1 MDLISQIIARK
12 QQKPINLLSLL
23 DDMLKDIIIYDKLK
37 AKAQFQDLAHPVIQ
51 KKCPTLVKILDTGS
65 IERALYQ
72 ELAPLL
78 TTFNNYNWH
87 NLIQT
92 ENKQDKIEQILNKS
106 FGIEFCVYDMTNLQ
120 SEPDEWVAISHTA
133 EDSEKLFIFVEEKTK
148 LIVYSAQLT
157 ADGYMRQEIKPITV
171 KIDNDY
177 ISLQSFSQL
186 GNNDYV
192 FASINSQPVRIRDNQ
207 LHVGQMK
214 LDLPEGWLQ
223 VLQMDA
229 TSNDI
234 ETDIATYLLQKYKEG
249 TR

>member
-12 QQKPINLLSLL
+12 QQKPIKLLSLL
-23 DDMLKDIIIYDKLK
+23 DDMLQDILIYDKLK

-51 KKCPTLVKILDTGS
+51 KKCPTLVKILDTNS

-78 TTFNNYNWH
+78 TTFSNYNWQ
-87 NLIQT
+87 NLIPT
-92 ENKQDKIEQILNKS
+92 EKKQDKIEQILNKS

-120 SEPDEWVAISHTA
+120 SEPDEWVAISHTE
-133 EDSEKLFIFVEEKTK
+133 EDNEKIFIFVEEKAK
-148 LIVYSAQLT
+148 LIVYSAQLN
-157 ADGYMRQEIKPITV
+157 ADGSPRQEIKPLTV
-171 KIDNDY
+171 KLGSDFIA
-177 ISLQSFSQL
+177 LQSFSQL

-207 LHVGQMK
+207 LHVGQMTF
-214 LDLPEGWLQ
+214 DLPEGWLQ
-223 VLQMDA
+223 VLQME
-229 TSNDI
+229 TKSNNI
-234 ETDIATYLLQKYKEG
+234 ETNIATYLLQKYQEG